1 MNLYEKF
8 IFIFIAA
15 ALQALAIDL
24 LLYKILN
31 LKIENKKKQFFLIL
45 LILTVC
51 QIICGYSPNQFRFI
65 LSLLSIVM
73 ISYIFIKCNIS
84 QAMFNGVA
92 IMVICSLCEIIVSGI
107 FLMLKIDST
116 KLVNNFNVSI
126 YLSIVIAISII
137 LISCIKPMINMIE
150 KFNKWYLTKEGAVY
164 YMYVLI
170 ILIYLIVAK
179 NGLSMIFESSNIIN
193 IVIFILVM
201 ILFAIILNNEN
212 KNKQLTDRY
221 HQTLNYVQKYEK
233 IITEQGKANHEFKNQ
248 LMVIKGYAMMNSKK
262 LNDYLDTLIDDVKKV
277 GSSYLISQLNKFPDG
292 GVKGLLYYKL
302 SIMEDEKINYEI
314 YVENGIK
321 TKLSKL
327 DVNIYKNI
335 TKILGVILDNAIEAS
350 REALKKSI
358 IINVSKENNK
368 VVFNITNTYKGK
380 INIAKL
386 GSGYSTKGS
395 GRGFG
400 LSLVDDILNKN
411 ECLSLKQELVDDFYS
426 TKLYII
432 FKK

>member
-24 LLYKILN
+24 LLYKILH
-31 LKIENKKKQFFLIL
+31 LKVKNKKKQFFLIL

-262 LNDYLDTLIDDVKKV
+262 LNDYLDALIDDVKKV
-277 GSSYLISQLNKFPDG
+277 GSSYLISQVNKFPDG

>member
-24 LLYKILN
+24 LLYKILH
-31 LKIENKKKQFFLIL
+31 LKVKNKKKQFFLIL

-262 LNDYLDTLIDDVKKV
+262 LNDYLDALIDDVKKV